1 MDNDDLRQTCTSCNK
16 LYKTSPQAERYKASA
31 GHAGLCET
39 CLQTEQERVIDE
51 RLALCAAK
59 MLVIDRQFKPPAKR

>member
-1 MDNDDLRQTCTSCNK
+1 MEKDDLRETCTRCNK
-16 LYKTSPQAERYKASA
+16 LYKSSAQTERYKASA

-39 CLQTEQERVIDE
+39 CIKNEQERAISE